1 MLVLAL
7 VLVLLSTGSLIC
19 NDREGA
25 GRGELELEEPPD
37 SQQSGAATP
46 AAAAVAGAEA
56 AKAAF

>member
-7 VLVLLSTGSLIC
+7 VLVLSTGSLVC
-19 NDREGA
+19 NDREEGA
-25 GRGELELEEPPD
+25 GRGEVTLEGLPD

-46 AAAAVAGAEA
+46 AAAAVAGA